1 MVLVQRRDYGA
12 GIKRGCMVLVERGAV
27 WCWYK
32 EGLYGAG
39 RKRGCMVL
47 V

>member
-1 MVLVQRRDYGA
+1 MD
-12 GIKRGCMVLVERGAV
+12 V

-39 RKRGCMVL
+39 INKGCMVL
-47 V
+47 VLRRMYGAGIKKGCMVLV